1 MVYLLYGLSNYLID
15 NQIKK
20 ISKGIDNL
28 NISHYNLD
36 IDDFSLVIDDAETFS
51 MFQDRKLI
59 IAENANVFTSG
70 VNKDGELIQNYLMN
84 LNPSTILVFVVR
96 TEKIDGRKKI
106 TTLIK
111 SKGKVIELNN
121 EVSVDAII
129 KDELKDYN
137 IDYNDIILL
146 KERVSN
152 NPFIMKNEIE
162 KIKLFKGENRDI
174 SSLDIIN
181 LTNKSIDTDIFK
193 FIDNIIKKNREEAI
207 SMYHN
212 MLIMKEEPLKIIV
225 MLADQFRI
233 MYQAKELMMK
243 GYTEKS
249 ITDILKI
256 HPYRVKLAI
265 QNGRSYGSRV
275 LLKYINDLAEL
286 DIGIKTGTLN
296 KDLALEL
303 FLLKL

>member
-106 TTLIK
+106 TNLIK

-121 EVSVDAII
+121 EVSVDVII
-129 KDELKDYN
+129 KDELKGYN

-152 NPFIMKNEIE
+152 NPFIIKNEIE

-174 SSLDIIN
+174 SSMDIIN
-181 LTNKSIDTDIFK
+181 LINKSIDTDIFK

-243 GYTEKS
+243 GHTEKS

>member
-1 MVYLLYGLSNYLID
+1 MVYLLYGLSDYLID

-36 IDDFSLVIDDAETFS
+36 IDDFRSVIDDAETFS
-51 MFQDRKLI
+51 MFQDKKLI
-59 IAENANVFTSG
+59 IVENANVFTSG
-70 VNKDGELIQNYLMN
+70 VNKDIELIQNYLMN
-84 LNPSTILVFVVR
+84 LNPLTVIVFVVR
-96 TEKIDGRKKI
+96 VEKIDGRKKI
-106 TTLIK
+106 TSLIK
-111 SKGKVIELNN
+111 SKGKVVELNN
-121 EVSVDAII
+121 EISVDMII
-129 KDELKDYN
+129 KEELKDYN
-137 IDYNDIILL
+137 IDYKDMAIL
-146 KERVSN
+146 KERISN
-152 NPFIMKNEIE
+152 NPLIIKSEIE
-162 KIKLFKGENRDI
+162 KIKLYKGDEKDI
-174 SSLDIIN
+174 NSLDIIN
-181 LTNKSIDTDIFK
+181 LINKRIDTDIFK
-193 FIDNIIKKNREEAI
+193 FIDNIIKKNTEEAI

-212 MLIMKEEPLKIIV
+212 MLIMKEEPLKIII

-233 MYQAKELMMK
+233 MYQAKELMIK
-243 GYTEKS
+243 GHTEKS

-265 QNGRSYGSRV
+265 QNGRSYGSNV
-275 LLKYINDLAEL
+275 LLKYINELAEL

>member
-1 MVYLLYGLSNYLID
+1 MVYLLYGLSDYLID

-36 IDDFSLVIDDAETFS
+36 IDDFRSVIDDAETFS
-51 MFQDRKLI
+51 MFQDKKLI
-59 IAENANVFTSG
+59 IVENANVFTSG
-70 VNKDGELIQNYLMN
+70 VNKDIELIQNYLMN
-84 LNPSTILVFVVR
+84 LNPLTVIVFVVR
-96 TEKIDGRKKI
+96 VEKIDGRKKI
-106 TTLIK
+106 TSLIK

-121 EVSVDAII
+121 EISVDMII
-129 KDELKDYN
+129 KEELKDYN
-137 IDYNDIILL
+137 IDYKDMAIL
-146 KERVSN
+146 KERISN
-152 NPFIMKNEIE
+152 NPLIIKSEIE
-162 KIKLFKGENRDI
+162 KIKLYKGDEKDI
-174 SSLDIIN
+174 NSLDIIN
-181 LTNKSIDTDIFK
+181 LINKRIDTDIFK
-193 FIDNIIKKNREEAI
+193 FIDNIIKKNTEEAI

-212 MLIMKEEPLKIIV
+212 MLIMKEEPLKIII

-233 MYQAKELMMK
+233 MYQAKELMIK
-243 GYTEKS
+243 GHTEKS

-265 QNGRSYGSRV
+265 QNGRSYGSNV
-275 LLKYINDLAEL
+275 LLKYINELAEL